1 MTVKSSSKWMK
12 NKFQIQKS
20 QGIQRKIIMKK
31 NIPGFIVRLL
41 KIEDTDNFFFS
52 QQEQLF
58 YTEEKWKQ

>member
-1 MTVKSSSKWMK
+1 MK

-58 YTEEKWKQ
+58 YTEEK